1 MVKVKQGDIIKI
13 NFNPQSGHEQ
23 AGYRPALIIS
33 NEVFHKKTNLA
44 IVCPVSTTSNKF
56 PLHVPLDERTT
67 TTGSILCQHIRT
79 LDIISRGYVF
89 VEHLPQDILEE
100 VLDIIYGETEIM

>member
-1 MVKVKQGDIIKI
+1 M
-13 NFNPQSGHEQ
+13 
-23 AGYRPALIIS
+23 L
-33 NEVFHKKTNLA
+33 KKD
-44 IVCPVSTTSNKF
+44 KF
-56 PLHVPLDERTT
+56 PLHVPLDARTT

-100 VLDIIYGETEIM
+100 VLYIIYGETGNSVNG

>member
-1 MVKVKQGDIIKI
+1 M
-13 NFNPQSGHEQ
+13 
-23 AGYRPALIIS
+23 L
-33 NEVFHKKTNLA
+33 KKD
-44 IVCPVSTTSNKF
+44 KF

-100 VLDIIYGETEIM
+100 VLDIIYVETEIL